1 MRWLGSI
8 ILLYLSQ
15 AISAT
20 EDPVGENVRALV
32 QWVKDAP
39 TGFVH
44 EGIEIRR
51 YDPEDISSPF
61 ATFATSFIPAQSKL
75 FVIPREYLIT
85 AEGHDDQCVTVK
97 NLVRELQLGNESKY
111 APYINYLLDQPLGQ
125 LPNSWSEEGQEL
137 LDKILVDKNEDA
149 QFLPPEGPF
158 GYSFQEE
165 CNEEYSDALTEDAYL
180 VVLQRSWDDVLIP
193 LYDML
198 SHRNGKWLNTECDSV
213 HYNTNDV
220 TVRASRDI
228 QPGEEIYTSYNFC
241 VDCGSRERDFGT
253 PEILRD
259 YGFVEQYPQ
268 RWIFHQYE
276 NLAFELDEVEHTDE
290 LGQSHMLMQVTWL
303 FDEPSDEGI
312 EFLEG
317 ELLRLEDV
325 ARSDFQEELDVPANE
340 EKLCRQFL
348 DALINAII
356 HAIESASDLHHQCT
370 EVTQNASGS
379 CEVLLEGDEN
389 RRPRYDALQEKPD
402 KLDYSSYL
410 CKQGRNME
418 FPGYKVLETTKS
430 LYQKIAFFHDPVS
443 KDTCF
448 ELDTVVQ
455 ICGSYRAHYHEMVVH
470 YTARFFDTVKRVL
483 FVGGGD
489 SMLLHEIVK
498 YPSLELVVGLEL
510 DQQVTRGSFK
520 HFGTQPHWDNEKV
533 QWWYG
538 DAAKSLLMLPSDY
551 FGSFDM
557 VLVDLSETVM
567 SMTVTDGLD
576 IFGALALLLKPDGI
590 IVKNELYLEK
600 FSEIFDYTVQV
611 HFRDVPVICTQAL
624 IFGSYENDM
633 LYKHPVNHQTGT
645 NLFVAPFDDNQFQFE
660 SWHDYRRKKKPS
672 QQKTCKNLGDVEEE
686 PAEQKR
692 SPGILMVLETEN
704 TSSLLSSTDAF
715 KGSLVSSL
723 EEVGVKVVS
732 ALSQSTDSEGA
743 AVVIVLEEGYVVARR
758 WPQYNYCAFDIHMWA
773 NFEAHESIKRAAIKL
788 SGASGEHS
796 VSAYRIVAGGMFGI
810 ESWKDDEKRRGPRLT
825 RECKSKM
832 EVARTS
838 SQNENISRAVLKRA
852 LGLIKETDY
861 SALVFC
867 SNKGDTCSSL
877 DVLHETTSGNV
888 TPIWACQG
896 IDLENE
902 YALSAKLACEKELT
916 SSIGEGAKTKAFR
929 VVVLDD
935 NVSFEFGQII
945 HKVFQSRFTREE
957 TLDANVL
964 VIANS
969 LNVTEEWRRALLD
982 RFRHDFIVLEPV
994 FRAEVL
1000 LNSSDSS
1007 MEMGIVSSGD
1017 ERFFENLLAISRNIE
1032 KETGLDADVRNVQ
1045 GGLSKYMPRFKPSQ
1059 FFLPKDYDQSSPLT
1073 QWNSQQPLGRQ
1084 TVLQLEVE
1092 PLVDKIV
1099 KEKRVIVNGKER
1111 IKKYTETIPRT
1122 DDTFQLSRT
1131 LIKLAVEHV
1140 VQSMGDKAAAEAE
1153 VHEIAIGDGSIN
1165 ALLWNGGNAVV
1176 LWDGRNHVDINIF
1189 TRGDGSDVADQFSAV
1204 FTASIPRLGTRL
1216 RDEQPRGFGRVVNFL
1231 EDVDPRVTPHWA

>member
-1 MRWLGSI
+1 MLWLGSI
-8 ILLYLSQ
+8 FLLCLSQ
-15 AISAT
+15 GISAA
-20 EDPVGENVRALV
+20 EDQVGDNVRALV

-44 EGIEIRR
+44 DDIEIRR
-51 YDPEDISSPF
+51 YDPEDYSSPF
-61 ATFATSFIPAQSKL
+61 ATFATRFIPAKTNL
-75 FVIPREYLIT
+75 LVIPREHLIT
-85 AEGHDDQCVTVK
+85 AEGSEDQCVTVK
-97 NLVRELQLGNESKY
+97 NLVRELRLGNESKY
-111 APYINYLLDQPLGQ
+111 APYINYLLDQPTGQ
-125 LPNSWSEEGQEL
+125 LPNSWTEEGQDL
-137 LDKILVDKNEDA
+137 LDKILVDKHEDA

-158 GYSFQEE
+158 GYTFKEE
-165 CNEEYSDALTEDAYL
+165 CDEEYSDELTEDAYL
-180 VVLQRSWDDVLIP
+180 IVIQRSWDDVMIP

-198 SHRNGKWLNTECDSV
+198 SHRNGKWLNTESDSV

-228 QPGEEIYTSYNFC
+228 QAGEEIYTSYNFC
-241 VDCGSRERDFGT
+241 TDCGSRDGDFGT

-268 RWIFHQYE
+268 RWIFHQFE
-276 NLAFELDEVEHTDE
+276 SVAFELDEIEHKNE
-290 LGQSHMLMQVTWL
+290 LGESYVAMQVTWL

-317 ELLRLEDV
+317 ELVRLEDV
-325 ARSDFQEELDVPANE
+325 SRADFQEKLNVPANE

-356 HAIESASDLHHQCT
+356 HAIESASDLDHQCSKMT
-370 EVTQNASGS
+370 DNSPGS
-379 CEVLLEGDEN
+379 CEVLLVGDET
-389 RRPRYDALQEKPD
+389 RRPRYDALGEEPD
-402 KLDYSSYL
+402 HLDYSSYL
-410 CKQGRNME
+410 CQQGRNMV
-418 FPGYKVLETTKS
+418 FPGYNVLEATKS
-430 LYQKIAFFHDPVS
+430 LYQKIAFFHDPKS

-489 SMLLHEIVK
+489 SMLLHEIIK

-520 HFGTQPHWDNEKV
+520 HFGTQPHWDMEKV

-567 SMTVTDGLD
+567 SMSVTDGLD

-624 IFGSYENDM
+624 VFGSYENDM
-633 LYKHPVNHQTGT
+633 LYKHPINHETGT

-660 SWHDYRRKKKPS
+660 SWHDYRRRKRAS
-672 QQKTCKNLGDVEEE
+672 QQKTCKSPDDVEEE
-686 PAEQKR
+686 LGEQKR

-704 TSSLLSSTDAF
+704 ISTLIGSTDTF
-715 KGSLVSSL
+715 KSSLVSSL
-723 EEVGVKVVS
+723 EEVGVKVIN
-732 ALSQSTDSEGA
+732 ALSQSTESEGSA
-743 AVVIVLEEGYVVARR
+743 IVIVLEEGYVVARR
-758 WPQYNYCAFDIHMWA
+758 WPQHNYCAFDIHMWA
-773 NFEAHESIKRAAIKL
+773 NFEAHENIKKAAIKL
-788 SGASGEHS
+788 AGASGEHP

-810 ESWKDDEKRRGPRLT
+810 KSWKGDEKRRGPRLT
-825 RECKSKM
+825 RECNSKE
-832 EVARTS
+832 EVVRNSTQNDHVSRT
-838 SQNENISRAVLKRA
+838 VLKRA
-852 LGLIKETDY
+852 LEMIKESDY
-861 SALVFC
+861 SALAFC
-867 SNKGDTCSSL
+867 GDKGVSCSSL
-877 DVLHETTSGNV
+877 DILRETTSGRV
-888 TPIWACQG
+888 VPIWSCQG

-902 YALSAKLACEKELT
+902 YALSAKLACEKELL
-916 SSIGEGAKTKAFR
+916 SSIGEGAKAKAFR
-929 VVVLDD
+929 VVILDAK
-935 NVSFEFGQII
+935 VSFEFGQII
-945 HKVFQSRFTREE
+945 HRVFKSRFTREE
-957 TLDANVL
+957 TLEDDVL

-969 LNVTEEWRRALLD
+969 LDVKEEWRRAFLD
-982 RFRHDFIVLEPV
+982 RFRRDFIVLEPV

-1007 MEMGIVSSGD
+1007 MEMGIMSSGD
-1017 ERFFENLLAISRNIE
+1017 ERFFENLLAVSRSIE

-1045 GGLSKYMPRFKPSQ
+1045 GGLFKYTPQFKPSQ
-1059 FFLPKDYDQSSPLT
+1059 FFLPQDYDQTSPLK
-1073 QWNSQQPLGRQ
+1073 QWHSQQPLGRQ

-1092 PLVDKIV
+1092 PLIDKIV
-1099 KEKRVIVNGKER
+1099 KEKRVIVDGKER
-1111 IKKYTETIPRT
+1111 IKKYVENVPRT
-1122 DDTFQLSRT
+1122 DDTFELSRI
-1131 LIKLAVEHV
+1131 LIKHAVEHV
-1140 VQSMGDKAAAEAE
+1140 IQSMNNKSVAQAE
-1153 VHEIAIGDGSIN
+1153 VHEITIGDGSIN
-1165 ALLWNGGNAVV
+1165 ALLWNGGNAIV

-1189 TRGDGSDVADQFSAV
+1189 TQGDGTDVADQFSTV
-1204 FTASIPRLGTRL
+1204 FTEAIPRLATRL
-1216 RDEQPRGFGRVVNFL
+1216 RDDQPRGFGRVVNFL
-1231 EDVDPRVTPHWA
+1231 KDVDPSVTPHWA